1 MGGSE
6 IVIVGDRSEGL
17 ELQDLPARPA
27 AFLEAYR
34 LTGTLPAA
42 ADRIGCSRNAH
53 YHWRDHVTGYQEAF
67 EVVLREANDALEAL
81 LHERVQNGFRE
92 ERFDADGNLLFY
104 RIRHDAA
111 LLRMLLQAR
120 LPEKYG
126 KEGAGGTNIT
136 VIIEDVAE

>member
-1 MGGSE
+1 MEGSE
-6 IVIVGDRSEGL
+6 IVIVGDSSEGL
-17 ELQDLPARPA
+17 EELQDLPARPA

-67 EVVLREANDALEAL
+67 EVVLREANEALEAL
-81 LHERVQNGFRE
+81 LLDRVKNGFRE

-111 LLRMLLQAR
+111 LLKMLLQAR
-120 LPEKYG
+120 LPERYG
-126 KEGAGGTNIT
+126 KERTDQNIT
-136 VIIEDVAE
+136 INIVDVVE

>member
-6 IVIVGDRSEGL
+6 VVIVGDRSEGL
-17 ELQDLPARPA
+17 ELQELPARPA

-34 LTGTLPAA
+34 QTGTLPAA

-53 YHWRDHVTGYQEAF
+53 YYWRDHVPGYREAF
-67 EVVLREANDALEAL
+67 KVVLREANDALEAL
-81 LHERVQNGFRE
+81 LLDRVQNGFRE

-120 LPEKYG
+120 IPGRYG
-126 KEGAGGTNIT
+126 KEK
-136 VIIEDVAE
+136 AEKEYTIVVQRTAE